1 MLNKYISIKDFSSCL
16 NIPEN
21 KIIKSIKEL
30 TEKDKSLLINEE
42 DNILLDQNSINVFS
56 KIVVEDLFDLALKI
70 TSKISCDFQWDRDKS
85 SEKFWVSPLSLNFN
99 LSKLFFSDL
108 ILVLKKEGFKKDM
121 ETFGFLKVKKDF
133 RSSSDLWVYVQQI
146 LNKVKLYGNKGM
158 GVCDA
163 NYFGDDKFRKYR
175 SRLSFKDNFILS
187 MHLHDRSK
195 QRYGYKP
202 SDS

>member
-1 MLNKYISIKDFSSCL
+1 MINKHVSIKDFACCL
-16 NIPEN
+16 NIPED
-21 KIIKSIKEL
+21 KIIKSIKKL
-30 TEKDKSLLINEE
+30 TAKEKTLLINDEN
-42 DNILLDQNSINVFS
+42 NIFLDQNSINVFS
-56 KIVVEDLFDLALKI
+56 KIVVKDLFDLELKI
-70 TSKISCDFQWDRDKS
+70 ISEISCDFHWDRDKS
-85 SEKFWVSPLSLNFN
+85 SEKFWVSPISLDFN

-108 ILVLKKEGFKKDM
+108 ILVLTGEGFKKDI
-121 ETFGFLKVKKDF
+121 ETFGFLKIKKDF

-146 LNKVKLYGNKGM
+146 LNKVKLSGNKGM

-195 QRYGYKP
+195 ERYGYKP